1 MGTVIKAVLLPR
13 APDVVGLHSLRS
25 ALGRLGLAGMFL
37 LRHTSCDIMWR
48 CVCFVCCA
56 KTSASWKLRE
66 QTECC
71 CRARAQLVS
80 LSLHAGPPRAS
91 VIFYLQRERLF
102 FLSSDHAVIF
112 SHISGRKR
120 SVLQLHHHGRHQA
133 AAIQAHPDLRAAPEV
148 CPCFCSCASG
158 LLHRCILHWGQVFM

>member
-80 LSLHAGPPRAS
+80 LSLSTPALLAP
-91 VIFYLQRERLF
+91 QLF
-102 FLSSDHAVIF
+102 FIY
-112 SHISGRKR
+112 SGRDFF
-120 SVLQLHHHGRHQA
+120 S
-133 AAIQAHPDLRAAPEV
+133 
-148 CPCFCSCASG
+148 
-158 LLHRCILHWGQVFM
+158 